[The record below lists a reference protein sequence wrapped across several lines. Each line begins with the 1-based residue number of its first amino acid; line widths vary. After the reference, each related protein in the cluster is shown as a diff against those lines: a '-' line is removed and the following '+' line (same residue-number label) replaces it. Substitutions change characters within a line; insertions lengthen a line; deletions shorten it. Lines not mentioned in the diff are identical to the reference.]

1 MPTIEVSEETYRKLE
16 RRAAWLK
23 SSVPE
28 VVKPL
33 LDVPEP
39 PSDEPATP
47 EVIAERLRM
56 FREMM
61 DFFRS
66 QPPLYP
72 EGHVVDVSRESIYEG
87 CGE

>member
-16 RRAAWLK
+16 RRAARLQT
-23 SSVPE
+23 SVPE

-33 LDVPEP
+33 LDVPELP
-39 PSDEPATP
+39 AEEPATP
-47 EVIAERLRM
+47 EVIAERRRK

>member
-16 RRAAWLK
+16 QRAARLQT
-23 SSVPE
+23 SVPE

-39 PSDEPATP
+39 PGDERPSQA
-47 EVIAERLRM
+47 VIDERLRK

-72 EGHVVDVSRESIYEG
+72 EGHIVDVSRESIYEG